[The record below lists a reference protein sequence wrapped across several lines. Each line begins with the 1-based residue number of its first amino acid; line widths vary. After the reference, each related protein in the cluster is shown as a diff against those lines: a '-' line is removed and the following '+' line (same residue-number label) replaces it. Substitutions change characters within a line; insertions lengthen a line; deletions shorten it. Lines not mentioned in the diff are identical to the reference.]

1 VLDEEEYEVMSKY
14 LSDMLDE
21 IVEKYGYNIDLDEEY
36 EDLLEFIYRNVV
48 RVWFKGKR
56 PSIIELENRLKEVR
70 RREKRKLA
78 ILLSYYISKY
88 IRAKKVLT
96 LR

>member
-1 VLDEEEYEVMSKY
+1 MLDEEEYEVMSKY

>member
-1 VLDEEEYEVMSKY
+1 VLDEEEFEVMSKY

-21 IVEKYGYNIDLDEEY
+21 IVEKYKYNIDLDEEY
-36 EDLLEFIYRNVV
+36 EDLLEFIYRNIV

-56 PSIIELENRLKEVR
+56 PSIIELENRLREVR
-70 RREKRKLA
+70 RKEKRKLA

-88 IRAKKVLT
+88 IRTKNVLT

>member
-1 VLDEEEYEVMSKY
+1 VLDEEEFEVMSKY

-21 IVEKYGYNIDLDEEY
+21 IVEKYRYNIDLDEEY
-36 EDLLEFIYRNVV
+36 EYLLEFIYRNIV
-48 RVWFKGKR
+48 RAWFKGKR
-56 PSIIELENRLKEVR
+56 PSIIELENKLREVR

-88 IRAKKVLT
+88 IRTKNVLT